1 VSLHSLPTAHSPSLQ
16 HPDCDDRLAVR
27 GHQPGDNERF
37 LRSVMNSNLG
47 NQEQGQ
53 SAAEAH
59 EIENHPMDHSTGP
72 EGGEREVRVR
82 DKRRVTAEG
91 EVIPIE
97 LEQDAREDLTSEQT
111 EAIPEVELLQAKL
124 KEAEEKRIEAER
136 QVRDF
141 VDRFR
146 HAQAKLK
153 AETDEQRARLQRTF
167 DQKLDAA
174 RGDVV
179 SGLLD
184 TLDNLKRAVAAAEK
198 SDKKNTDFTALL
210 DGVRATAQMFEA
222 RMQSLGLSAVPST
235 GEEFNPEVHEAVEI
249 VPVSKDEDNKVIEEF
264 QTGYRFGDRLLR
276 PARVRVGRATE

>member
-1 VSLHSLPTAHSPSLQ
+1 
-16 HPDCDDRLAVR
+16 
-27 GHQPGDNERF
+27 
-37 LRSVMNSNLG
+37 MNSNKG

-59 EIENHPMDHSTGP
+59 EIENQSTVRRTRP
-72 EGGEREVRVR
+72 EMAKPEVAEPEVIVT
-82 DKRRVTAEG
+82 DKRRVTLEG
-91 EVIPIE
+91 EVIPDE
-97 LEQDAREDLTSEQT
+97 SERESQETST
-111 EAIPEVELLQAKL
+111 SGALSEVELLHAKL
-124 KEAEEKRIEAER
+124 KEADEKRLEAER

-141 VDRFR
+141 ADRYR
-146 HAQAKLK
+146 HAQAKLR

-167 DQKLDAA
+167 DQKLEAA

-179 SGLLD
+179 AGLLD

-198 SDKKNTDFTALL
+198 SDNKNTDFVALL

-249 VPVSKDEDNKVIEEF
+249 VPVSKDEDNLVIEEF

-276 PARVRVGRATE
+276 PARVRVGRAND

>member
-1 VSLHSLPTAHSPSLQ
+1 
-16 HPDCDDRLAVR
+16 
-27 GHQPGDNERF
+27 
-37 LRSVMNSNLG
+37 MNSNLG

-53 SAAEAH
+53 SAAEAQ
-59 EIENHPMDHSTGP
+59 EIENQPTGHPAEPEAAGP
-72 EGGEREVRVR
+72 EVMVT

-91 EVIPIE
+91 EVIPVE
-97 LEQDAREDLTSEQT
+97 LEQESREDLTSEQT
-111 EAIPEVELLQAKL
+111 EALAEIELLQAKL
-124 KEAEEKRIEAER
+124 KEAEEKRLEAER

-141 VDRFR
+141 ADRFR

-167 DQKLDAA
+167 DQKLEAA

-198 SDKKNTDFTALL
+198 SDNKNTDFTALL
-210 DGVRATAQMFEA
+210 NGVRATAQMFEA